1 MQDRDP
7 FAEEDLRIKTLLR
20 FRTYDSLEEYGIK
33 FLTGEACA
41 LGNRKLFDLTEEG
54 TRRVEKFLGG
64 AVGFREGSNTN
75 SGAVASVLL
84 PRSVIPDIALH
95 IMWEEHE
102 DVPWLIKTGTE
113 IMGATA
119 EVKALY
125 GELARA
131 RYKGKEDKYRE
142 TLAQHEKMMLHVL
155 DRIGDFSWQ
164 RGQKNARHPRRGDKN
179 VHATSGTT
187 HP

>member
-1 MQDRDP
+1 MQDRDS
-7 FAEEDLRIKTLLR
+7 FAEEDLSIKTLLR

-41 LGNRKLFDLTEEG
+41 LGNRKLFDLTEKG
-54 TRRVEKFLGG
+54 ARRVEKFLGG
-64 AVGFREGSNTN
+64 AVGFREGSNAN
-75 SGAVASVLL
+75 PGAVASVLL
-84 PRSVIPDIALH
+84 PSSVIPDIALH
-95 IMWEEHE
+95 IMWKERE

-125 GELARA
+125 GELVCA
-131 RYKGKEDKYRE
+131 RYDSEEDKYRE

-155 DRIGDFSWQ
+155 GRIGDFSWQ
-164 RGQKNARHPRRGDKN
+164 RGQKNTRHLHRGDKN
-179 VHATSGTT
+179 VHAMTETT